1 MLSSSL
7 SHFHCQQTGVHDVKM
22 ASQGISYLST
32 CFKNSCL
39 PAISGIVVDE
49 GTLLSYTYN
58 RRRKELFAMAIE
70 RTAHPYII
78 RDSSIYEGEPII
90 EGTKTGVR
98 HVILLFQS
106 GKDPEEIASIHR
118 LSLAQVYDALSFY
131 YDNDTEIEHNIRNES

>member
-1 MLSSSL
+1 MS
-7 SHFHCQQTGVHDVKM
+7 
-22 ASQGISYLST
+22 
-32 CFKNSCL
+32 
-39 PAISGIVVDE
+39 
-49 GTLLSYTYN
+49 
-58 RRRKELFAMAIE
+58 IE

-78 RDSSIYEGEPII
+78 RDSSLYGGEPIV

>member
-1 MLSSSL
+1 MS
-7 SHFHCQQTGVHDVKM
+7 
-22 ASQGISYLST
+22 
-32 CFKNSCL
+32 
-39 PAISGIVVDE
+39 
-49 GTLLSYTYN
+49 
-58 RRRKELFAMAIE
+58 IE

-78 RDSSIYEGEPII
+78 RDSSIYGGEPIV

>member
-1 MLSSSL
+1 M
-7 SHFHCQQTGVHDVKM
+7 
-22 ASQGISYLST
+22 
-32 CFKNSCL
+32 
-39 PAISGIVVDE
+39 
-49 GTLLSYTYN
+49 LLSYTYN
-58 RRRKELFAMAIE
+58 RGRKELFAMSIE

-78 RDSSIYEGEPII
+78 RDSSLYGGEPII

>member
-1 MLSSSL
+1 MS
-7 SHFHCQQTGVHDVKM
+7 
-22 ASQGISYLST
+22 
-32 CFKNSCL
+32 
-39 PAISGIVVDE
+39 
-49 GTLLSYTYN
+49 
-58 RRRKELFAMAIE
+58 IE

-78 RDSSIYEGEPII
+78 RDSSLYGGEPII